1 MTTYI
6 IGDKGLKREVAWA
19 KKAMAINHPG
29 IKLIYKGFNLEQ
41 TGSGYRLTTLF
52 VNPPDKNILTY
63 QIAI

>member
-19 KKAMAINHPG
+19 KKAMVVNYPG

-41 TGSGYRLTTLF
+41 IGVGYRLTTLF
-52 VNPPDKNILTY
+52 VNPLNKDILTY